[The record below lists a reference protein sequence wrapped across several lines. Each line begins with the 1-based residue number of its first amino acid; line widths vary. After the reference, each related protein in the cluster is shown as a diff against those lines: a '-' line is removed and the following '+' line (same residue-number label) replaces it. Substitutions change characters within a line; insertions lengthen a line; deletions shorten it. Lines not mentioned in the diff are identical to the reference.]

1 LLAFALSDQGSAERV
16 ADQASSAVMWCGF
29 DENLEQGARCS
40 RQPTT
45 SNVRACLWKILQRNF
60 PHRRSSRCQKINLQ
74 AHDARTAIFK
84 QTNKDKQANPYS
96 KHTSWKKKEHFSD
109 VDIQ

>member
-1 LLAFALSDQGSAERV
+1 LHNSDQSGAERIAHHV
-16 ADQASSAVMWCGF
+16 SQAVMWCGF

-45 SNVRACLWKILQRNF
+45 SNVRACLRRILQRNF

-96 KHTSWKKKEHFSD
+96 KHSSCKKNKHFSD